1 MENIRQAIER
11 AKVGDAPA
19 EEDDA
24 LNVSLSRRPVVSP
37 TLTPPVERLKPR
49 GRESE
54 LSKTQLQANRIIA
67 HDIADPRAKAFD
79 MLRTQILRTMDLKGW
94 QVLAITSATPA
105 CGKTL
110 TAINL
115 AISMARHQERSVP
128 LVDLALRKPQIANCL
143 GLDCDEGLLSVLDGR
158 ARLGNA
164 VVEAKLGSHRFMV
177 LPTERSAPGSA
188 ELMASRAM
196 AGMLQQIRRDYPAR
210 TVILDLPP
218 LLSSDD
224 VIALLPQIDC
234 ALLVAAVGTTTIKE
248 IEECNRHLQ
257 STNVVRVVLNKVP
270 HAAKPAYY

>member
-94 QVLAITSATPA
+94 QVLAITKDTRRPTTVRIGRFWHGSD
-105 CGKTL
+105 G
-110 TAINL
+110 
-115 AISMARHQERSVP
+115 V
-128 LVDLALRKPQIANCL
+128 
-143 GLDCDEGLLSVLDGR
+143 LLHSCCTSRR
-158 ARLGNA
+158 A
-164 VVEAKLGSHRFMV
+164 
-177 LPTERSAPGSA
+177 
-188 ELMASRAM
+188 
-196 AGMLQQIRRDYPAR
+196 Y
-210 TVILDLPP
+210 
-218 LLSSDD
+218 
-224 VIALLPQIDC
+224 
-234 ALLVAAVGTTTIKE
+234 
-248 IEECNRHLQ
+248 
-257 STNVVRVVLNKVP
+257 
-270 HAAKPAYY
+270 

>member
-115 AISMARHQERSVP
+115 AISMARHQERSVL
-128 LVDLALRKPQIANCL
+128 LVDLDLRKPQIANCL

-188 ELMASRAM
+188 ELMASRAA
-196 AGMLQQIRRDYPAR
+196 AGRPPQATGSISS
-210 TVILDLPP
+210 VIFP
-218 LLSSDD
+218 
-224 VIALLPQIDC
+224 
-234 ALLVAAVGTTTIKE
+234 VGT
-248 IEECNRHLQ
+248 
-257 STNVVRVVLNKVP
+257 RVSRRLMGAGRRVGVGARSGRQDTGN
-270 HAAKPAYY
+270 HQGDRGM